1 MKHRVAEEQ
10 AGSRAEQEEEEIK
23 ADVEVSLVAIVTVY
37 FSTWR

>member
-23 ADVEVSLVAIVTVY
+23 AAVEVSWLL
-37 FSTWR
+37 W